1 MTTEKKSIWQKATSG
16 SKVGFDRL
24 WGYADKLGAPVNKL
38 TNKIGS
44 EAFWPTSI
52 DKEADK
58 AARILRSFCKDGIY
72 TDEVHQAADGPKQKQ
87 RVLKKIP
94 AEVIKNAKGLAIF
107 TTMRTGLW
115 FSGAGGSGIVIAR
128 LPDGSWSPPSGILLH
143 TAGIGFLVGVDIYDC
158 VLVLNTDEAVAA
170 FSRWRAT
177 VGGEISAVAGPVGVG
192 GILETELHK
201 RQSPIFTYLRS
212 RGFYAGV
219 QIDGTV
225 IIERNDENETFYGYK
240 YSAQEILGGKIRHPP
255 YELRGLMQTLKSAQG
270 DNDVDESAL
279 PTEPPPADFEV
290 VKSDHV
296 FGVPDREDPDPY
308 GVLAL
313 EKEGFLIKEAG
324 SQQAADHEQFDFK
337 PALTSPV
344 YSTYNKSSQRG
355 SLESSNNRNSWRSS
369 AISINSVDK
378 SRYVT
383 SDISTQTDFPTP
395 DTPTLPTTPEFD
407 DEDEPTVKLST
418 PETNRILPS
427 SSQNS
432 PSSPARKLP
441 PPLPLRVVSSGTR
454 TIPPPLPLR
463 VKPTNASTLTSTS
476 TSIST
481 SPITAAPGFQ
491 IAATTEHVAT
501 SQPLKIVAPEPE
513 SEPIAPKSPTP
524 ITSKSAEP
532 LPTPFTSELD
542 DIDLNSDEDDDDEEP
557 VEVVEVQQVQQVRAR
572 PVQAIRPQVIQA
584 GSGARV
590 VTVGPRVI
598 PPVPSRNPTRA
609 VRTSSG
615 DIDDASASAS
625 AQTSETHSSPDQERK
640 EESVTSQEEGSDKSP
655 SITSFKSTHSNFPTI
670 NDPTPPSPPTLT
682 IPKSRGV
689 NDDEALKPFSRSP
702 VDPRHRISM
711 ANMRLGLADLD
722 DEDDR
727 SPSPGPKVM
736 SFSPI
741 QSPNENAHMEFA

>member
-16 SKVGFDRL
+16 GKVGFDKL

-72 TDEVHQAADGPKQKQ
+72 TDEVHQTDDGPKQKQ

-94 AEVIKNAKGLAIF
+94 AEVIRNAKGLAIF
-107 TTMRTGLW
+107 TTMRSGLW
-115 FSGAGGSGIVIAR
+115 FSGAGGSGLVIAR
-128 LPDGSWSPPSGILLH
+128 LPDGTWSPPSGILLH

-225 IIERNDENETFYGYK
+225 IIERNDENEKFYGHK

-255 YELRGLMQTLKSAQG
+255 YELRGLTETLKSAQG
-270 DNDVDESAL
+270 DKDVDESAL

-313 EKEGFLIKEAG
+313 EKEGMLIKESG
-324 SQQAADHEQFDFK
+324 SQQAADHEHFEFK

-355 SLESSNNRNSWRSS
+355 SLDSSNNRNSWRSS
-369 AISINSVDK
+369 ALSINSVDK

-383 SDISTQTDFPTP
+383 SDITTQTDLPTP
-395 DTPTLPTTPEFD
+395 DTPTLPTTPELEG
-407 DEDEPTVKLST
+407 EDEPTIKMST
-418 PETNRILPS
+418 PESNRVLPAA
-427 SSQNS
+427 SQNS

-441 PPLPLRVVSSGTR
+441 PPLPLRIISSGTR
-454 TIPPPLPLR
+454 TVPPPPLPHR
-463 VKPTNASTLTSTS
+463 VKPSHASTPTSANTA
-476 TSIST
+476 
-481 SPITAAPGFQ
+481 SPVALSTAAPEPVAVPESVRAV
-491 IAATTEHVAT
+491 AA
-501 SQPLKIVAPEPE
+501 EPE
-513 SEPIAPKSPTP
+513 SR
-524 ITSKSAEP
+524 TSKPLEI
-532 LPTPFTSELD
+532 LPTSPMSELD
-542 DIDLNSDEDDDDEEP
+542 DIDLDDDDDD
-557 VEVVEVQQVQQVRAR
+557 VEVVEVQQVQQIRAR
-572 PVQAIRPQVIQA
+572 PVEALRPQVVRA

-598 PPVPSRNPTRA
+598 PPVPSRNPIRA
-609 VRTSSG
+609 VRTSVG
-615 DIDDASASAS
+615 DVDDASASTS
-625 AQTSETHSSPDQERK
+625 ARTSETQSNAATSPDQERK
-640 EESVTSQEEGSDKSP
+640 ESVTSQEYSP
-655 SITSFKSTHSNFPTI
+655 SIKAKTPSVRSVNSFKSTHSTAAASGMPGGFPTI
-670 NDPTPPSPPTLT
+670 NDPTPPSPPAIV
-682 IPKSRGV
+682 IPKR
-689 NDDEALKPFSRSP
+689 DEESKPFTYSP

-711 ANMRLGLADLD
+711 ANMRLGLADYD
-722 DEDDR
+722 DDDDR
-727 SPSPGPKVM
+727 SPSPSPKPPP
-736 SFSPI
+736 FSPI
-741 QSPNENAHMEFA
+741 HSPNDMDSSHGLEFA